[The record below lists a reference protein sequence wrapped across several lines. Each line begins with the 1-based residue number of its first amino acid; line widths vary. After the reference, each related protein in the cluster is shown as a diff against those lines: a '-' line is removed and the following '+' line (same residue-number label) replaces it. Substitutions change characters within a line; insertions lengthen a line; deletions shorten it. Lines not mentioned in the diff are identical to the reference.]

1 MAKSCVPASEMP
13 DRNKCSSS
21 CSHCYSLNSGFMVL
35 VQCYYLRPHTGLDTR
50 VFPPEGPPHAIE
62 PHISLRGE
70 AGGNRNAG
78 DEIPAS
84 ALRRFVSSSLMA
96 CLGLSFCL
104 DIQTRFLRRHLTALG
119 TLFWSLLDAWLSLLQ
134 TTDLLGTG
142 PVYLGPSDI
151 LRAETPAQGVLQ
163 KQTQRQL
170 IEPPTSVSSWTL
182 RPAASNSLVFPFPS
196 VQSPG
201 TWAEV
206 PLRRA
211 GGPSQCLPAMP
222 LQHPSPGRPSHLPS
236 PWFQVGKLPRAEPGR
251 EIVTCLSGG

>member
-78 DEIPAS
+78 DE
-84 ALRRFVSSSLMA
+84 
-96 CLGLSFCL
+96 
-104 DIQTRFLRRHLTALG
+104 RFLRRHLTALG